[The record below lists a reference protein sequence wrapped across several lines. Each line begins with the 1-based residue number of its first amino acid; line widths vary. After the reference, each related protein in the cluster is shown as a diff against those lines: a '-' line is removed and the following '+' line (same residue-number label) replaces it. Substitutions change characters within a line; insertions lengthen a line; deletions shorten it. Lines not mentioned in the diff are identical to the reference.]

1 MSPKKIDRR
10 KHEIIVS
17 PPLLN
22 RIFQSILE
30 RRFTEAERRLEE
42 IETKIRGKNYDEFK
56 RGFIQA
62 LKGMIL
68 MHRSNDRDTFL
79 NNIDLKDTN
88 ALKKYY
94 REFSKNAE
102 NRLHADYDRGYF
114 LALAKYMSFILKQ
127 AKSKGAFSGKN

>member
-1 MSPKKIDRR
+1 
-10 KHEIIVS
+10 
-17 PPLLN
+17 
-22 RIFQSILE
+22 
-30 RRFTEAERRLEE
+30 
-42 IETKIRGKNYDEFK
+42 
-56 RGFIQA
+56 
-62 LKGMIL
+62 MIL

-114 LALAKYMSFILKQ
+114 LALTKYMSFILKQ
-127 AKSKGAFSGKN
+127 AKSKGAFNGKN

>member
-1 MSPKKIDRR
+1 MSPKKIEKYKR
-10 KHEIIVS
+10 EIIVS
-17 PPLLN
+17 PLLLN
-22 RIFQSILE
+22 RIFQSMLE

-42 IETKIRGKNYDEFK
+42 IETKIREKNYNEFK

-68 MHRSNDRDTFL
+68 MYRSNDRDTFL
-79 NNIDLKDTN
+79 NNIDLKDVN
-88 ALKKYY
+88 VLKKYY

-114 LALAKYMSFILKQ
+114 FALAKYIFFILKQ
-127 AKSKGAFSGKN
+127 TKSK